1 MTRVLLI
8 GAASLAL
15 ASCGSQESA
24 PQDGG
29 GGTIGTPGKT
39 ISTPASATP
48 FIPVPSDL
56 PVWAPAFPGAKAAQV
71 IVQGESR
78 SAVKSVVLT
87 TSANVRTV
95 VDFYNAKI
103 AAAGLT
109 ASVMQDTPDGAVRM
123 VESASGARDMLM
135 IGQANNS
142 TSITLAYSVYR

>member
-1 MTRVLLI
+1 MRVLVI
-8 GAASLAL
+8 GAVSLIL
-15 ASCGSQESA
+15 TSCGSQEAA
-24 PQDGG
+24 PLGG
-29 GGTIGTPGKT
+29 GGTIDISGKT
-39 ISTPASATP
+39 LSAPASASP

-87 TSANVRTV
+87 TNANVKTV

-103 AAAGLT
+103 ADAGLT
-109 ASVMQDTPDGAVRM
+109 ASMAQDTPDGAVRM

-135 IGQANNS
+135 IGESNNS
-142 TSITLAYSVYR
+142 TSITLAYNVYR